1 MADTPSSRL
10 AALGITLPKA
20 AAPRYAYVPVSRHG
34 DLLYVSGQLPKGSD
48 GEVTITGRVGEDV
61 TLEVAQ
67 EAARQCTMQGLACAA
82 EYAGGLDQLASV
94 VRVTGFVSSAPD
106 FHAQPNVLDA
116 CSGLLGEIFG
126 EAGRHARTAVG
137 VAALPRKAPVEIEFI
152 FAVRGGA

>member
-34 DLLYVSGQLPKGSD
+34 DLLFVSGQLPKGED
-48 GEVTITGRVGEDV
+48 GEVTVTGRVGDDV

-67 EAARQCTMQGLACAA
+67 DAARQCTLQGLACAA
-82 EYAGGLDQLASV
+82 EYAGGIDALTSV

-106 FHAQPNVLDA
+106 FHAQPTVLDA
-116 CSGLLGEIFG
+116 CSEMLGEIFG
-126 EAGRHARTAVG
+126 EAGRHARSAVG
-137 VAALPRKAPVEIEFI
+137 VAALPRRAPVEIEFI
-152 FAVRGGA
+152 FAVGGSA